1 VLIGE
6 GRYWRNLQNK
16 RHGIILL
23 PGFGRHLGVAAILLF
38 MVHGGC
44 RDGIYLATSFDI
56 YSTFFKL
63 FIVLTACEMSAIDAL
78 IMIR

>member
-1 VLIGE
+1 MRRRSCANCRRRWRCRAVLTGE

-38 MVHGGC
+38 MVHGVMP
-44 RDGIYLATSFDI
+44 RWDI
-56 YSTFFKL
+56 PCDL
-63 FIVLTACEMSAIDAL
+63 F
-78 IMIR
+78 